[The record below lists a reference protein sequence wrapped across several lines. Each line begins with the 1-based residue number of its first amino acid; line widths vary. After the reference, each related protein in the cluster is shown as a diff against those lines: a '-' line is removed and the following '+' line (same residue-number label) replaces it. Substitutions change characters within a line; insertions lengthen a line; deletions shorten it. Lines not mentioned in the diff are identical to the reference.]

1 LKPNKARGK
10 TKDKHKI
17 QSNSLS
23 PGLVLMRTFR
33 VLDSALSP
41 PRRLKREELPRAMQK
56 RRAASPKPR

>member
-1 LKPNKARGK
+1 
-10 TKDKHKI
+10 
-17 QSNSLS
+17 
-23 PGLVLMRTFR
+23 MRTFR